1 MLVRPQWLRQSRVD
15 EVPDL
20 DALVSHLDN
29 QLLTALVGGH
39 WLGKLDGSRRMGV
52 AVADWDEVR

>member
-1 MLVRPQWLRQSRVD
+1 MLVCPQWLGQSWVD

-20 DALVSHLDN
+20 DALVSHLHN
-29 QLLTALVGGH
+29 QLLAALVGCH
-39 WLGKLDGSRRMGV
+39 WLGKLDRSRRMGG